1 MRIEIETT
9 CKFKGKTIVRFNI
22 DEICYY
28 IFIVGDRERTF
39 GSIADA
45 KRFLNGQPTTWCI
58 VPMWDAMKDT
68 VEKVEAMLQTASHT
82 KTE

>member
-1 MRIEIETT
+1 MRIEIEST
-9 CKFKGKTIVRFNI
+9 CTFKGKTIVRFNDGI
-22 DEICYY
+22 SYY
-28 IFIVGDRERTF
+28 IFIVGDYEHTF

-45 KRFLNGQPTTWCI
+45 KRFLNGYPTTWCI
-58 VPMWDAMKDT
+58 VPMWDVLKDM